1 MSQQRVQEAL
11 QAAEGA
17 YLSGQELSR
26 DLGIS
31 RAAVWKAV
39 EVLRRQGYDIEA
51 RTGRGYRLVG
61 APDILTQETVER
73 YLIRP
78 RDNFRVLSETDST
91 NSACRRLALEG
102 APDGT
107 VVLADCQ
114 TAGRGRRGRSFQS
127 PAGKG
132 LFFSILWRPDCAP
145 EQLLPLTALSAVAV
159 CRAILQVC
167 GAQAQIKWPNDLVLS
182 GRKLAGILTEMALE
196 GESGHVSHVV
206 VGIGINVH
214 QRLTDFDGEVAQIA
228 TSLDLALGGSVCRA
242 QLAAALLEE
251 MDILRREVLFAPE
264 KWLAEYRAACLN
276 IGKTV
281 QLIWG
286 EEREPAQAL
295 AVDDRY
301 GLVVRHRDGRVETL
315 RSGEVSVRGL
325 YGYAE

>member
-61 APDILTQETVER
+61 APDLLTQETVVR

-159 CRAILQVC
+159 CRAIRQVC

-206 VGIGINVH
+206 VGIGVNVH

>member
-26 DLGIS
+26 TLGIS

-61 APDILTQETVER
+61 APDLLTQETVER

-159 CRAILQVC
+159 CRAIRQVC

-206 VGIGINVH
+206 VGIGVNVH

>member
-26 DLGIS
+26 TLGIS

-61 APDILTQETVER
+61 APDLLTQETVER

-145 EQLLPLTALSAVAV
+145 EKLLPLTALSAVAV
-159 CRAILQVC
+159 CRAIRQVC

-206 VGIGINVH
+206 VGIGVNVH

-251 MDILRREVLFAPE
+251 MEILRREVLFAPE

-301 GLVVRHRDGRVETL
+301 GLVVRHGDGRVETL

>member
-1 MSQQRVQEAL
+1 M
-11 QAAEGA
+11 
-17 YLSGQELSR
+17 
-26 DLGIS
+26 
-31 RAAVWKAV
+31 
-39 EVLRRQGYDIEA
+39 
-51 RTGRGYRLVG
+51 
-61 APDILTQETVER
+61 
-73 YLIRP
+73 
-78 RDNFRVLSETDST
+78 
-91 NSACRRLALEG
+91 
-102 APDGT
+102 
-107 VVLADCQ
+107 
-114 TAGRGRRGRSFQS
+114 
-127 PAGKG
+127 
-132 LFFSILWRPDCAP
+132 
-145 EQLLPLTALSAVAV
+145 AV
-159 CRAILQVC
+159 CRAIRQVC

>member
-61 APDILTQETVER
+61 APDLLTQETVER

-159 CRAILQVC
+159 CRAIQQVC

-228 TSLDLALGGSVCRA
+228 TSLDMALGGSVCRA

-286 EEREPAQAL
+286 EGREPAQAL

>member
-61 APDILTQETVER
+61 APDFLTQETVER

-159 CRAILQVC
+159 CRAIRQVC

-206 VGIGINVH
+206 VGIGVNVH

-228 TSLDLALGGSVCRA
+228 TSLDLALGGSACRA

-251 MDILRREVLFAPE
+251 MEILRREVLFAPE

>member
-26 DLGIS
+26 TLGIS

-39 EVLRRQGYDIEA
+39 EILRRQGYDIEA

-61 APDILTQETVER
+61 VPDLLTQETVER

-159 CRAILQVC
+159 CRAIRQVC

-206 VGIGINVH
+206 VGIGVNVH

-251 MDILRREVLFAPE
+251 MEILRREVLFAPE